1 MKGKHAAAH
10 AKKSNRSVQ
19 KDRVKVEPGADL
31 AKTPVADSGVP
42 RAAVEEGAPA
52 RTFDMDSSPSLGHRI
67 MKGLLIVL
75 SCLVALVL
83 LVYLAGI
90 VVFMGRFYPNTTMG
104 SLDVSLKS
112 KVEASAMLSDY
123 VEDDYSIAIH
133 GDGFNLDITSEECAM
148 SIDAESV
155 VSSAL
160 ADNQPWLW
168 PLKLNSTFDAT
179 EYLQASCNDSEL
191 GAYLE
196 EKIAHFN
203 ETAEDPQDAVVSY
216 SDKAHRFVIKPE
228 VAGTKISTEAVM
240 RSVAEAVSEM
250 EHEVDPQDAVVSYS
264 DKAHRF
270 VIKPEVAGTK
280 ISTEAVMRSVAEAVS
295 EMEHEVHLD
304 SSHLVQAA
312 VKSGDEALQASLDSA
327 NALLSC
333 DVKLTLSGK
342 VVASLGP
349 DEISGWVVFADDG
362 TASMDEAA
370 RDAWVAQVS
379 DTYSTVNKERTYTR
393 PDGKTIT
400 VNAGTYGWMVDTEAF
415 SQLVSDSLASGAT
428 GDAEIPCYQTG
439 NGYSDIGD
447 WGAFC
452 DIDLTEQHARFY
464 DAGGTLVWESDIVS
478 GTPGADGTPTG
489 VYMCNHKMRNVNL
502 KGPIDPETDKPK
514 WDSPVDYWIPF
525 IGNLIGL
532 HDASW
537 QSAFG
542 GSRYVDGFGSRGC
555 VNLPLSAAASIYD
568 LIQPGDTVIVHW

>member
-148 SIDAESV
+148 SIDTESV

-203 ETAEDPQDAVVSY
+203 ETAE
-216 SDKAHRFVIKPE
+216 
-228 VAGTKISTEAVM
+228 
-240 RSVAEAVSEM
+240 
-250 EHEVDPQDAVVSYS
+250 DPQDAVVSYS

-428 GDAEIPCYQTG
+428 GDVEIPCYQTG